1 MCVHDSIFQMSP
13 YIVQYVQHL
22 YVIIYWMYNK
32 YGLSTRGL
40 QKLSAAVFAGL
51 KGFHQKG
58 FLIDKKERMEAEL
71 EFLNSV
77 WGIGTE

>member
-1 MCVHDSIFQMSP
+1 
-13 YIVQYVQHL
+13 
-22 YVIIYWMYNK
+22 MYNK